1 MSTSDSPKSP
11 GGSAPDS
18 ALLDPSGFA
27 LPTGFPSLSQVSAWA
42 NEFFKGSG
50 ADLPL
55 TAAGPAHATLPL
67 EAASFASDPRAM
79 NQAPPQLPAAGGFD
93 LDPGALTRYAQ
104 TDQVNGP
111 VINALSKQPLTVA
124 DPAISESIKY
134 RPDVQSVGGPGAA
147 PQVLGRTTSGASGLS
162 QQASRREAAPLFDPG
177 LAGAPS
183 YYFLNQALGARPE
196 SPAYDPAKLGFGS
209 GASLQEPFGTASSA
223 VSDPRGAQSPALPL
237 GAGAGFAPSI
247 PGVASAPQVG
257 GIPSGAG
264 APLFAGNPA
273 AIGAAPAAQVPSG
286 GYMPSG
292 GSAIPNTGYAP
303 SEGSAIPNRN
313 GAYAP
318 STASAIPNDTY
329 RGNGEQRPTGT
340 YVAPAARSNY
350 DANNPSARARSADN
364 AAGAF
369 TPAHTD
375 RRAAAVPDPLS
386 VPGYDPARPA
396 QLANN
401 PSAPQPSDFGSQ
413 PRAARS
419 GRTGA
424 PNNHAYD
431 ANAPRTLAPTSWQD
445 PVGALPS
452 ARGTNWITD
461 LSQPWSAAQSG
472 ERPQPLAPKQFE
484 IEAIRADFPI
494 LQEQVNGRPLVWLD
508 NAATTQKPQ
517 VVIDRL
523 SYFYAHENSNIHRA
537 AHSLAARAT
546 DAYETARES
555 VRRFLN
561 AGTTEEIIFV
571 RGTTEGINLIAQSW
585 GKRNIEAG
593 DEIILSRIEHH
604 SNIVPWQLLCAQTG
618 ARIRIAEVD
627 DSGQIM
633 LDQYERLFNSR
644 TRLVSV
650 THVSNALGTIVP
662 VGAMIEVAHRYGV
675 PVVVDGAQSVCHMR
689 VDVQQLDADFYVFS
703 GHKVFGPT
711 GIGAVYG
718 KYKLLQGMPPYQ
730 GGGNMIG
737 DVTFEKTEYQ
747 PPPARFE
754 AGTGNIADAVGLGA
768 ALDYLEGLGLEN
780 VARHEHTLLEYG
792 TARLQEVPG
801 LHMIGTAKEKA
812 AVLGFVLENVSSVQ
826 VGAAL
831 ASEGIAVRA
840 GHHCAQPA
848 LRRFGHETTVRPSLA
863 VYNNHDDI
871 DRLVAALFDLQSRWL
886 R

>member
-1 MSTSDSPKSP
+1 MSTSDSPKSL
-11 GGSAPDS
+11 GSGPDFTGI
-18 ALLDPSGFA
+18 DPSGA
-27 LPTGFPSLSQVSAWA
+27 SLPTGFPSLSQVSAWA

-50 ADLPL
+50 ASGNSDLPL
-55 TAAGPAHATLPL
+55 PAAGPAHATLPL
-67 EAASFASDPRAM
+67 EAASFATDPRAM

-104 TDQVNGP
+104 TDQINGP

-134 RPDVQSVGGPGAA
+134 RPDVQSVGGPAAA
-147 PQVLGRTTSGASGLS
+147 PQVLGRTTSGASGMS
-162 QQASRREAAPLFDPG
+162 QQASRREATALLDPG

-209 GASLQEPFGTASSA
+209 GTSVQEPFGTASTA
-223 VSDPRGAQSPALPL
+223 LGDPRAMQTPALPL
-237 GAGAGFAPSI
+237 GAGAGLAPSL
-247 PGVASAPQVG
+247 PGVANAPQVSG
-257 GIPSGAG
+257 LPSGAS
-264 APLFAGNPA
+264 PLFAGNP
-273 AIGAAPAAQVPSG
+273 GAVGAPLAAQAGSMPNGANVPH
-286 GYMPSG
+286 MPNAANG
-292 GSAIPNTGYAP
+292 P
-303 SEGSAIPNRN
+303 N
-313 GAYAP
+313 GAYMP
-318 STASAIPNDTY
+318 NGASAQHGANAPN
-329 RGNGEQRPTGT
+329 RGYGATQTSGSQRPTGT
-340 YVAPAARSNY
+340 YVAPAARTSHDASN
-350 DANNPSARARSADN
+350 PRAYGSRN
-364 AAGAF
+364 ELGAF
-369 TPAHTD
+369 TPAYTD
-375 RRAAAVPDPLS
+375 PRAASVPDPLG
-386 VPGYDPARPA
+386 VPGYDPARPS
-396 QLANN
+396 QLAGN
-401 PSAPQPSDFGSQ
+401 PSAPQPTDFGAQ
-413 PRAARS
+413 PTAASTS

-424 PNNHAYD
+424 PNIHSYD
-431 ANAPRTLAPTSWQD
+431 ANASRTLTPSGWQD

-461 LSQPWSAAQSG
+461 LSSPWSAAQSG

-484 IEAIRADFPI
+484 IDAIRADFPI
-494 LQEQVNGRPLVWLD
+494 LQERVNGRSLVWLD

-523 SYFYAHENSNIHRA
+523 AYFYAHENSNIHRA

-571 RGTTEGINLIAQSW
+571 RGTTEGMNLISQSW

-618 ARIRIAEVD
+618 ARIRVAEVD

-633 LDQYERLFNSR
+633 LDQYERLFNSH

-662 VGAMIEVAHRYGV
+662 VAAMIEVAHRYGV

-689 VDVQQLDADFYVFS
+689 VDVQRLDADFYVFS

-718 KYKLLQGMPPYQ
+718 KRALLQNMPPYQ

-792 TARLQEVPG
+792 TARLQEIPG
-801 LHMIGTAKEKA
+801 LRMIGTAKEKA
-812 AVLGFVLENVSSVQ
+812 AVLGFVLENMSAVQ

-848 LRRFGHETTVRPSLA
+848 LRRFGQETTVRPSLA

-871 DRLVAALFDLQSRWL
+871 DRLVAVLQDLQSRWL